1 MRSRETLIR
10 MQRFLVDEK
19 RRDVAQIE
27 MMIADLEAK
36 QTDLQ
41 NQIETEQERAGIFD
55 VTHFAYPTFAKAAM
69 ARRDNLMTSIDGLQQ
84 QLDAAQEIL
93 ADAIA
98 ELKRLELLDEREDRL
113 RRTEIAHVEQAELNE
128 VGAIL
133 NRA

>member
-27 MMIADLEAK
+27 MMIADFETK

-41 NQIETEQERAGIFD
+41 NQIEAEQERAGIFD
-55 VTHFAYPTFAKAAM
+55 VTHFAYPTFAKAAV
-69 ARRDNLMTSIDGLQQ
+69 ARRDNIMASINGLQEQ
-84 QLDAAQEIL
+84 L
-93 ADAIA
+93 ADAQEQLTDAVA
-98 ELKRLELLDEREDRL
+98 ELKRLELLDEREDRI
-113 RRTEIAHVEQAELNE
+113 RRNEMAHVEQGELDE

-133 NRA
+133 HRA

>member
-27 MMIADLEAK
+27 MMIADFEAK

-41 NQIETEQERAGIFD
+41 NQIEAEQERAGIFD
-55 VTHFAYPTFAKAAM
+55 VTHFAYPTFAKAAV

-84 QLDAAQEIL
+84 QLDAAQGVL
-93 ADAIA
+93 AGAVA

-113 RRTEIAHVEQAELNE
+113 RRNEIAHVAQAELDE

-133 NRA
+133 HRA

>member
-27 MMIADLEAK
+27 MMIADFEAK

-41 NQIETEQERAGIFD
+41 NQIEAEQERAGIFD
-55 VTHFAYPTFAKAAM
+55 VTHFVYPTFAKAAVG
-69 ARRDNLMTSIDGLQQ
+69 RRDNLMASIGGLQQ
-84 QLDAAQEIL
+84 QLEAAQETL
-93 ADAIA
+93 SDAVA

-113 RRTEIAHVEQAELNE
+113 RRNEIAHVEQAELDE
-128 VGAIL
+128 VGAIHH
-133 NRA
+133 RV